1 MVVVSGS
8 AVHEPFRSSKTGEF
22 MHGVRKPP
30 YNCAVARSDI
40 GVPTCELVD
49 ANVAVCGIRVSS
61 NRLNFTSVIA
71 KSVASNLRRR
81 SVFRSL
87 CLAQVFILRAEHPG
101 FGQEKRIA
109 DDS

>member
-49 ANVAVCGIRVSS
+49 ANVAVFDMSVSS
-61 NRLNFTSVIA
+61 SQLAFTSVIVP
-71 KSVASNLRRR
+71 SVASNLRRR
-81 SVFRSL
+81 SVFVHRASRR
-87 CLAQVFILRAEHPG
+87 FSSHERNTPILV
-101 FGQEKRIA
+101 KRHE
-109 DDS
+109 